1 MSLSPASNCS
11 AVIGTLGILETSLT
25 TIFSRLRSQSCAGV
39 RTRVGHGRLTL
50 GPRPS
55 DRSLIIRCQARPRH
69 SLQRRETGG
78 GRNLDHGSVWA
89 AACVWVIAGC
99 IWPLCGNFMILAQ
112 ILWLSLTTGTGWP
125 GWSIWVITDNCPYH
139 YQLLGDSDKEIPF
152 VYKYLKQSDAT
163 STNHY

>member
-1 MSLSPASNCS
+1 MTSVNILSASPASNCS

-25 TIFSRLRSQSCAGV
+25 TIFSRLISQSWAGV

-55 DRSLIIRCQARPRH
+55 DRSLIIGCQPRPRH

-89 AACVWVIAGC
+89 AACVWVIAAVWEFHDPRPNIVTESDHWHC
-99 IWPLCGNFMILAQ
+99 LAR
-112 ILWLSLTTGTGWP
+112 
-125 GWSIWVITDNCPYH
+125 VEY
-139 YQLLGDSDKEIPF
+139 LG
-152 VYKYLKQSDAT
+152 
-163 STNHY
+163 HHG